1 MSTHTIT
8 QPTKVQAWLLASRPK
23 TLPAAM
29 MPVLVG
35 SALALHDGVFSP
47 GPALAALI
55 CALLIQI
62 GTNFSN
68 DLLDFQAGA
77 DTENRTGPARA
88 VANRWITEREMLVGT
103 ILAFGLTVPLGLYLI
118 WVAGWPV
125 LVIGLL
131 SIAAGIAY
139 TTGPLP
145 LAYNG
150 LGDLFVFIFF
160 GLVATAGTYFVQG
173 TTISSFVLWGSVP
186 AGALI
191 TNILVINNYRDIE
204 TDQETNKRTLA
215 TILGKTG
222 SQIEYLLL
230 LLASYAV
237 PFLYVMR
244 FDLSYW
250 VLLPLL
256 SLPFGLRIFFKML
269 AGVEGRPLNN
279 LLAQTAQLALG
290 YGILFSVGLLI

>member
-1 MSTHTIT
+1 MSSSALSR
-8 QPTKVQAWLLASRPK
+8 PTRAQAWWLASRPK

-35 SALALHDGVFSP
+35 SALALHDGVFVP
-47 GPALAALI
+47 GPALSALI

-160 GLVATAGTYFVQG
+160 GLVATAGTYYVQAG
-173 TTISSFVLWGSVP
+173 AIDGFVLWGSVP
-186 AGALI
+186 AGALV
-191 TNILVINNYRDIE
+191 TNILVVNNYRDIDTDRE
-204 TDQETNKRTLA
+204 TQKRTLA
-215 TILGKTG
+215 TILGKNGTR
-222 SQIEYLLL
+222 IEFLFLLL
-230 LLASYAV
+230 VSYGV
-237 PFLYVMR
+237 PFLFVIRYH
-244 FDLSYW
+244 FSLW
-250 VLLPLL
+250 ILLPFL
-256 SLPFGLRIFFKML
+256 SLPFGLRIFVRL
-269 AGVEGRPLNN
+269 ISGTEGQALNEV
-279 LLAQTAQLALG
+279 LAQTARLSLM
-290 YGILFSVGLLI
+290 YGILFSVGLVL